1 MFEDRLKK
9 IVKDDEQ
16 IVLIVRKY
24 FFVFSGQLTFSIIII
39 IASFFLLY
47 PLFNWGP
54 WGVGIFFILLF
65 IGLLIAL
72 RVVIIYSFN
81 AFIIT
86 EQRIID
92 IDQRGLFDR
101 IVSETTY
108 NKIQDVSFRRKGI
121 MQTVLKYGSVVIQ
134 TAGQQANIELY
145 GVKNPEKIHQMIIEI
160 QREFSQENGVMS
172 EEQVSNII
180 EQIKNKLISNSNEK
194 KEENK

>member
-9 IVKDDEQ
+9 IIKDDEQ
-16 IVLIVRKY
+16 IVLLVRKY
-24 FFVFSGQLTFSIIII
+24 FFVFTGQLIFSIIII

-54 WGVGIFFILLF
+54 WGVGIFFLLLV
-65 IGLLIAL
+65 IGLFVAL
-72 RVVIIYSFN
+72 KVLIIYSFN

-121 MQTVLKYGSVVIQ
+121 MQTMLHYGSVIIQ
-134 TAGQQANIELY
+134 TAGSQANIELH
-145 GVKNPEKIHQMIIEI
+145 GIKDPEKIHQVIIEL
-160 QREFSQENGVMS
+160 QREFSQEGRKIS
-172 EEQVSNII
+172 EEQMSEII
-180 EQIKNKLISNSNEK
+180 DQIKNKTNREQNN
-194 KEENK
+194 KEDK